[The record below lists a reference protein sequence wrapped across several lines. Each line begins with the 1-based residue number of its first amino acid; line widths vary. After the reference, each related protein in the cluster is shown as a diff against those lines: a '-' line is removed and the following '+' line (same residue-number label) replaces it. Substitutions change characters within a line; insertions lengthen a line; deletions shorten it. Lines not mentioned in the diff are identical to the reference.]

1 MIRILLV
8 EDSPSQA
15 QELMYI
21 LHDAGFQAE
30 WTTTAEEALLWV
42 HQKPFDLVLTDLF
55 LPGENG
61 IDLCRRIKAHP
72 DHQQLV
78 VVMITRSSNPV
89 NLLMALEAGSDGFM
103 TKKIP
108 PADLVSRILHMLAS
122 TTQRPLDPQPT

>member
-72 DHQQLV
+72 AQQQWV
-78 VVMITRSSNPV
+78 FGVPPPPSTPV
-89 NLLMALEAGSDGFM
+89 ILLMAGGGGSDVFM
-103 TKKIP
+103 TKNIP
-108 PADLVSRILHMLAS
+108 PADLVSRILH
-122 TTQRPLDPQPT
+122 